1 MKRDGK
7 LSLALHALGHMAA
20 TAAAG
25 ARPLRSEDMAAHNGT
40 NAVVVRRVLGRL
52 REAGIVSSEKGHAG
66 GWRLARDPAAVTV
79 TEVQEALGEGLLAHR
94 LAGDGGPTSCVIE
107 RALHEA
113 VDAALRDAEALLLQ
127 RLARVTVADLARGM
141 VAPGAAPDGSPG
153 GSPGVASGSA
163 PKAGAGAG
171 A

>member
-20 TAAAG
+20 AAEAG

-52 REAGIVSSEKGHAG
+52 REAGIVHSEKGHAG

-79 TEVQEALGEGLLAHR
+79 AEVHEALGPGDGGSLLAHR
-94 LAGDGGPTSCVIE
+94 LAGDGGPTTCAIE

-113 VDAALRDAEALLLQ
+113 VDAALRDAEALLLR
-127 RLARVTVADLARGM
+127 RLAAITVAELARGM
-141 VAPGAAPDGSPG
+141 AAPGAAPEVS
-153 GSPGVASGSA
+153 SGSA
-163 PKAGAGAG
+163 PRSGLGR
-171 A
+171 

>member
-20 TAAAG
+20 AETG
-25 ARPLRSEDMAAHNGT
+25 AQGEGRPLRSEDMAAHNGT

-52 REAGIVSSEKGHAG
+52 REAGIVRSEKGHAG

-79 TEVQEALGEGLLAHR
+79 AEVQEALGEGLLAHR
-94 LAGDGGPTSCVIE
+94 LAGDGGPTTCIIE

-113 VDAALRDAEALLLQ
+113 VDAALRDAEALLLG

-141 VAPGAAPDGSPG
+141 AAPEGT
-153 GSPGVASGSA
+153 SGFA
-163 PKAGAGAG
+163 PKDDAEA
-171 A
+171 

>member
-20 TAAAG
+20 AEAG
-25 ARPLRSEDMAAHNGT
+25 AQGEGRPLRSEDMAAHNGT

-52 REAGIVSSEKGHAG
+52 REAGIVRSEKGHAG
-66 GWRLARDPAAVTV
+66 GWRLARAPSAVTV
-79 TEVQEALGEGLLAHR
+79 AEVQEALGEGLLAHR
-94 LAGDGGPTSCVIE
+94 LSGDGGPATCVIE

-113 VDAALRDAEALLLQ
+113 VDAALREAEALLAQ

-141 VAPGAAPDGSPG
+141 AAPGGP
-153 GSPGVASGSA
+153 SGSA
-163 PKAGAGAG
+163 PKGGAQP
-171 A
+171 

>member
-20 TAAAG
+20 GAPVGVQGG

-52 REAGIVSSEKGHAG
+52 REAGIVQSEKGHAG
-66 GWRLARDPAAVTV
+66 GWRLARDPSTVTV
-79 TEVQEALGEGLLAHR
+79 AEVHEALSPGGDGGLLSHR
-94 LAGDGGPTSCVIE
+94 LAGDGGSTTCVIE

-113 VDAALRDAEALLLQ
+113 VDAALRDAEALLLR
-127 RLARVTVADLARGM
+127 RLAGITVADLAAGM
-141 VAPGAAPDGSPG
+141 AAPDGT
-153 GSPGVASGSA
+153 SGFA
-163 PKAGAGAG
+163 PTARVEP
-171 A
+171 

>member
-20 TAAAG
+20 AEAG
-25 ARPLRSEDMAAHNGT
+25 AQGGTQPLRSEDMAAHLST

-66 GWRLARDPAAVTV
+66 GWRLARDPSTVTV
-79 TEVQEALGEGLLAHR
+79 AEVHEALGEGLLAHR
-94 LAGDGGPTSCVIE
+94 LAGDGGPTTCVIE

-113 VDAALRDAEALLLQ
+113 VDAALRDAEALLAR
-127 RLARVTVADLARGM
+127 RLALVTVADLARGM
-141 VAPGAAPDGSPG
+141 VPPGGTAGDAPGAAF
-153 GSPGVASGSA
+153 ACA
-163 PKAGAGAG
+163 PKDGAQP
-171 A
+171 